1 MSSSSSS
8 PPPQS
13 PSLATLPATS
23 TLSPAVV
30 SFLNSTFS
38 PKLDLNISV
47 STHRVSQLDSEC
59 SQLTHKLADLTRHL
73 EALLLSYASS
83 SDQIN
88 GAFRHVRHR
97 FDDLKPASS
106 RFDSNSDGGGESMVA
121 EELPALAKEVARV
134 EMVRDYAETA
144 LKLDRL
150 VGEIEDAVSSVMNRS
165 LKKHF
170 ITQNSKESRSNAIAS
185 LNKAEDVLASV
196 MKAHPQWSQLV
207 SAADH
212 RVNRALATL
221 RPQAIADH
229 RALLSSLGWPPPL
242 STTSS
247 SNLDTRGTSE
257 VPNPISAMHGEL
269 KQNYSENFLALCSL
283 QQLQRRRKSRQLEG
297 YNNIVAQYQPL
308 WGVEELVDPLS
319 RASQTH
325 FQRWIDKPEY
335 IFALVYKIT
344 RDYIDSVDELLQPL
358 VDKAMLTGYSCR
370 EEWISGMVSSLSTY
384 LAKEIF
390 PTYCSRLNEETL
402 PDVRLHTRMSWLHL
416 VDLMISFDKKIRAL
430 SAHSGIIDSAEYGLL
445 QRMSSLSVFCDRPDW
460 LNIWADIE
468 HGSLLDKL
476 KPEMEDDRNWTIKTK
491 GTIIPG
497 SDDYKSPIIS
507 FILLEQVELVIERC
521 KSLPT
526 ALMRFRFVRLV
537 GAPIVHNFLSCLL
550 TKCQEAEGLTALAND
565 DALARVLTSINS
577 ARHIGSVLKIRSDDD
592 FFLDMELENNDHFG
606 EPFENSRFAG
616 ANEETENGVFEE
628 DIRNLEE
635 FRIEWIDKVT
645 NVVLRGLDAPIREYS
660 RNKKQW
666 QEKVEEGWIVTQS
679 FVVAL
684 DYLQGKISKLEQGLN
699 SEDFITVWKN
709 VAKGIDRLIFT
720 SILTSNAKFHDGGV
734 VRFGGDMEV
743 LFGVFKSWC
752 LRPEGFFP
760 RVSEGLKLLK
770 MDKDYLHDLF
780 VKGDGWMKHNK
791 FRHLSLAEAEKIA
804 RCRVFKH

>member
-1 MSSSSSS
+1 MSSS
-8 PPPQS
+8 PPQQS
-13 PSLATLPATS
+13 PSPMTLPATS

-30 SFLNSTFS
+30 SYLNSTFS
-38 PKLDLNISV
+38 PKLDLNLSE

-88 GAFRHVRHR
+88 GAFHHVRHR
-97 FDDLKPASS
+97 FDDLKSASS
-106 RFDSNSDGGGESMVA
+106 SFDSNSDGGGEQMVA
-121 EELPALAKEVARV
+121 EELPELAKEVARV
-134 EMVRDYAETA
+134 EMARDYAETA
-144 LKLDRL
+144 LKLDGL
-150 VGEIEDAVSSVMNRS
+150 VGEIEDAVSSVMSRS
-165 LKKHF
+165 LKKH
-170 ITQNSKESRSNAIAS
+170 IAESSKESRSHAISS
-185 LNKAEDVLASV
+185 LNMAEDVLASV
-196 MKAHPQWSQLV
+196 MKAHPHWTQLV
-207 SAADH
+207 TAADH
-212 RVNRALATL
+212 RVNRALAIL

-229 RALLSSLGWPPPL
+229 RTLLSSLGWPPPL
-242 STTSS
+242 STLGS
-247 SNLDTRGTSE
+247 SNMDTRRTSE

-283 QQLQRRRKSRQLEG
+283 QQLQRRRKARQLQG

-308 WGVEELVDPLS
+308 WGIEELVNPLS
-319 RASQTH
+319 LASQTH
-325 FQRWIDKPEY
+325 FQKWIDKPEY

-370 EEWISGMVSSLSTY
+370 EEWISGMVTSLSTY

-390 PTYCSRLNEETL
+390 PKYCSSLNEETL
-402 PDVRLHTRMSWLHL
+402 PDVRLHTRLSWLHL
-416 VDLMISFDKKIRAL
+416 VDLMISFDKRIRAL
-430 SAHSGIIDSAEYGLL
+430 AAGIIDSEYGLL

-460 LNIWADIE
+460 LDIWAEIE
-468 HGSLLDKL
+468 LGSLLDKL
-476 KPEMEDDRNWTIKTK
+476 KPEMEDDRNWTIKTH

-526 ALMRFRFVRLV
+526 VFMRFRFVRLV
-537 GAPIVHNFLSCLL
+537 GAPIVHNFLSCLIN
-550 TKCQEAEGLTALAND
+550 KCQEAEGLTALADD

-577 ARHIGSVLKIRSDDD
+577 ARHIGSVLKVRSDDD
-592 FFLDMELENNDHFG
+592 FFLDMALENNDQFG

-616 ANEETENGVFEE
+616 AIEETENGVFEE

-635 FRIEWIDKVT
+635 FRIEWIDNIT
-645 NVVLRGLDAPIREYS
+645 NVVLRGLDAPIRDYV

-666 QEKVEEGWIVTQS
+666 QEKVEEGWTVTQS

-684 DYLQGKISKLEQGLN
+684 DYLQGKISKLEEGLN
-699 SEDFITVWKN
+699 NEDFITVWKG

-720 SILTSNAKFHDGGV
+720 SILISNAKFHDGGV
-734 VRFGGDMEV
+734 IRFGGDMDV

-770 MDKDYLHDLF
+770 MDEDHLHDLF
-780 VKGDGWMKHNK
+780 VQGEGWMKHNK